1 MKGLIARASRAGK
14 AAPLGGGNWARGDA
28 WLLIVPGILLTAGLL
43 MIYSA
48 SAGVAKARHGD
59 AAYYFTHQ
67 ARWALIGLVALAA
80 GAWVDYHR
88 WRRLIVPLTLG
99 ALALLAIVLVAGW
112 SVNGSRR
119 WLHVAGVSVQP
130 SEPARLVLVL
140 YLAHYLVKR
149 ADAIASFRGLAPAL
163 AVVGAGIGLIWM
175 EPDLGNAVVLGL
187 VAGGLCVL
195 GGCRLAHLAGL
206 GALAAGFV
214 AAAVLGTG
222 YQRRRWTAF
231 LDPWADPG
239 NAGFQM
245 IQSFLALGGGGAMGS
260 GLGEGRQKL
269 FFLPEP
275 HTDFI
280 YAVIGEELG
289 LRGTL
294 PILGLF
300 AAFLVLGWRVAL
312 ATADPFGRL
321 VAFGLAGTIGL
332 AAALNMGVVTG
343 LLPTKGLPL
352 PFISYGGS
360 SLVVNLFA
368 VGILFNISRQR
379 GVR

>member
-1 MKGLIARASRAGK
+1 MA
-14 AAPLGGGNWARGDA
+14 
-28 WLLIVPGILLTAGLL
+28 AGL
-43 MIYSA
+43 
-48 SAGVAKARHGD
+48 
-59 AAYYFTHQ
+59 
-67 ARWALIGLVALAA
+67 
-80 GAWVDYHR
+80 
-88 WRRLIVPLTLG
+88 
-99 ALALLAIVLVAGW
+99 
-112 SVNGSRR
+112 
-119 WLHVAGVSVQP
+119 
-130 SEPARLVLVL
+130 
-140 YLAHYLVKR
+140 
-149 ADAIASFRGLAPAL
+149 
-163 AVVGAGIGLIWM
+163 
-175 EPDLGNAVVLGL
+175 
-187 VAGGLCVL
+187 
-195 GGCRLAHLAGL
+195 
-206 GALAAGFV
+206 V

-239 NAGFQM
+239 NTGFQM